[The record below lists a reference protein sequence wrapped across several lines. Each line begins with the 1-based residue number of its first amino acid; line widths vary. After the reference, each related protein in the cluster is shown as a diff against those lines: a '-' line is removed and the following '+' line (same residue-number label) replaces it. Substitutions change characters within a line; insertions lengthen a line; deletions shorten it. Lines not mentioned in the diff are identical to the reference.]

1 MNRHRIIKPALI
13 VLLLTI
19 AHLVASAQARRPS
32 ETKALEDTLSSRIGR
47 IMNSIDWSHTPLR
60 VTGDTI
66 LYTIPVVVHILHDYG
81 TTDISDSE
89 VYAMLDTA
97 NLYFLKLN
105 PDTLNIIPK
114 FKPVASST
122 GICFKLANIDPNG
135 QPTHGIEH
143 NHTYLT
149 NNARDQSKI
158 NQWDPM
164 HYLNI
169 WIVASIFPDAGF
181 SLTGLTFPI
190 DEADAEPYY
199 DGILFTPDEFLYTRK
214 ILVRLIGKYLALLP
228 PCN

>member
-1 MNRHRIIKPALI
+1 
-13 VLLLTI
+13 
-19 AHLVASAQARRPS
+19 
-32 ETKALEDTLSSRIGR
+32 
-47 IMNSIDWSHTPLR
+47 MNSIDWSHTPLR

-181 SLTGLTFPI
+181 SLTGLTRSCILERFSFGSSENTWHYCLPVSFPAAWTMTI
-190 DEADAEPYY
+190 YQ
-199 DGILFTPDEFLYTRK
+199 T
-214 ILVRLIGKYLALLP
+214 LP
-228 PCN
+228 PAMEIHFPVPISINQFVIHPIFKI